1 MERSPSS
8 SSSSSSSSSHSDQ
21 QGLITNTTTTT
32 PVTLSTTMTTTI
44 TTDSNVDQRIL
55 VLRLDQNKPS
65 VSFSTD
71 TVDNENM
78 GKKSSKRCCIY
89 HKIKKF
95 AESDSD
101 ESDSDTEI
109 ASKAPQEGRPALLQR
124 YHA

>member
-1 MERSPSS
+1 MDSNNQGNITSS
-8 SSSSSSSSSHSDQ
+8 NAAIST
-21 QGLITNTTTTT
+21 GTLTATTTA
-32 PVTLSTTMTTTI
+32 TTTATA
-44 TTDSNVDQRIL
+44 TTTSNETNVDQRVL
-55 VLRLDQNKPS
+55 VLRLDQNKPN

-71 TVDNENM
+71 TIDNENM

-109 ASKAPQEGRPALLQR
+109 AAKAPNQGKPALFQR

>member
-1 MERSPSS
+1 MDSNNQGSIGSS
-8 SSSSSSSSSHSDQ
+8 NAAIST
-21 QGLITNTTTTT
+21 GTATGTTTGTATTTTT
-32 PVTLSTTMTTTI
+32 TTTI
-44 TTDSNVDQRIL
+44 TSNETNVDQRVL
-55 VLRLDQNKPS
+55 VLRLDQNKPN

-71 TVDNENM
+71 TIDNENM

-109 ASKAPQEGRPALLQR
+109 AAKAPNQGKPALFQR

>member
-1 MERSPSS
+1 MNSNNQGSITTSS
-8 SSSSSSSSSHSDQ
+8 NAS
-21 QGLITNTTTTT
+21 IATATTTATA
-32 PVTLSTTMTTTI
+32 TI
-44 TTDSNVDQRIL
+44 TSNETNVDQRVL

-71 TVDNENM
+71 TIDNENM

-89 HKIKKF
+89 HKVKKF

-109 ASKAPQEGRPALLQR
+109 AAKAPNVGKPALFQR

>member
-1 MERSPSS
+1 MDSNNQGSITSS
-8 SSSSSSSSSHSDQ
+8 NAAIST
-21 QGLITNTTTTT
+21 GTGTVTATTTATA
-32 PVTLSTTMTTTI
+32 TTTI
-44 TTDSNVDQRIL
+44 TSNETNVDQRVL

-71 TVDNENM
+71 TIDNENM

-109 ASKAPQEGRPALLQR
+109 AAKAPNQGKLLQR